1 MALFKVEICG
11 VNTSKLPLLT
21 EDEKKELFK
30 EIKKGNEVAREKYI
44 RGNLRLVLSILQR
57 FSNSNENVDDLF
69 QIGCIGLI
77 KAVDNFD
84 DTLNVKF
91 STYAVPMIAGE
102 IRRFIRDDGIVK
114 ISRKIKENQMKI
126 MHQREI
132 YINEKKQEPTIE
144 ELEKVCDLTKEEI
157 VMAMDASRNVESIDK
172 EMYSKD
178 SAYTLMDLTE
188 DDTNI
193 EETVLNKI
201 MVQQLMDMLE
211 SKERKIINLR
221 YFKNKTQSQVAK
233 EMGMTQVQVSRLEK
247 KILNSMRNE
256 KST

>member
-1 MALFKVEICG
+1 MDTLTLINRAHQGDKLARDKILIE
-11 VNTSKLPLLT
+11 NTGLIWSIVRRFL
-21 EDEKKELFK
+21 
-30 EIKKGNEVAREKYI
+30 N
-44 RGNLRLVLSILQR
+44 RGH
-57 FSNSNENVDDLF
+57 EGEDLF
-69 QIGCIGLI
+69 QIGCIGML
-77 KAVDNFD
+77 KAIDRFD
-84 DTLNVKF
+84 TEFDVAF

-126 MHQREI
+126 IHQREI
-132 YINEKKQEPTIE
+132 NINEKKQEPTIE

-178 SAYTLMDLTE
+178 SAYTLMDLAE

>member
-1 MALFKVEICG
+1 MDTLTLINRAHQGDKLARDKILIE
-11 VNTSKLPLLT
+11 NTGLIWSIVRRFL
-21 EDEKKELFK
+21 
-30 EIKKGNEVAREKYI
+30 N
-44 RGNLRLVLSILQR
+44 RGY
-57 FSNSNENVDDLF
+57 EGEDLF
-69 QIGCIGLI
+69 QIGCIGML
-77 KAVDNFD
+77 KAIDRFD
-84 DTLNVKF
+84 TEFDVAF

-157 VMAMDASRNVESIDK
+157 VIAMEASRNVESIDK

-178 SAYTLMDLTE
+178 SAYTLMDLAE

-247 KILNSMRNE
+247 KILNSMRNK

>member
-1 MALFKVEICG
+1 MDTLTLINRAHQGDKLARDKILIE
-11 VNTSKLPLLT
+11 NTGLIWSIVRRFL
-21 EDEKKELFK
+21 
-30 EIKKGNEVAREKYI
+30 N
-44 RGNLRLVLSILQR
+44 RGH
-57 FSNSNENVDDLF
+57 EGEDLF
-69 QIGCIGLI
+69 QIGCIGML
-77 KAVDNFD
+77 KAIDRFD
-84 DTLNVKF
+84 TEFDVAF

-178 SAYTLMDLTE
+178 SAYTLMDLAE

-233 EMGMTQVQVSRLEK
+233 EMGMTQVPVSRLEK

>member
-1 MALFKVEICG
+1 MDTLTLINRAHQGDKLARDKILIE
-11 VNTSKLPLLT
+11 NTGLIWSIVRRFL
-21 EDEKKELFK
+21 
-30 EIKKGNEVAREKYI
+30 N
-44 RGNLRLVLSILQR
+44 RGH
-57 FSNSNENVDDLF
+57 EGEDLF
-69 QIGCIGLI
+69 QIGCIGML
-77 KAVDNFD
+77 KAIDRFD
-84 DTLNVKF
+84 TEFDVAF

-126 MHQREI
+126 IHQREI

-178 SAYTLMDLTE
+178 SAYTLMDLAE

-247 KILNSMRNE
+247 KIMHRLRMEMVRYE
-256 KST
+256 

>member
-1 MALFKVEICG
+1 MDTLTLINRAHQGDKLARDKILIE
-11 VNTSKLPLLT
+11 NTGLIWSIVRRFL
-21 EDEKKELFK
+21 
-30 EIKKGNEVAREKYI
+30 N
-44 RGNLRLVLSILQR
+44 RGH
-57 FSNSNENVDDLF
+57 EGEDLF
-69 QIGCIGLI
+69 QIVCIGML
-77 KAVDNFD
+77 KAIDRFD
-84 DTLNVKF
+84 TEFDVAF

-157 VMAMDASRNVESIDK
+157 VMAMDASRNVESIVK

-178 SAYTLMDLTE
+178 SSYTLMDLAE

-256 KST
+256 KNK

>member
-1 MALFKVEICG
+1 MDTLTLINRAHQGDKLARDKILIE
-11 VNTSKLPLLT
+11 NTGLIWSIVRRFL
-21 EDEKKELFK
+21 
-30 EIKKGNEVAREKYI
+30 N
-44 RGNLRLVLSILQR
+44 RGH
-57 FSNSNENVDDLF
+57 EGEDLF
-69 QIGCIGLI
+69 QIGCIGML
-77 KAVDNFD
+77 KAIDRFD
-84 DTLNVKF
+84 TEFDVAF

-178 SAYTLMDLTE
+178 SAYTLMDLAE

-233 EMGMTQVQVSRLEK
+233 EIGMTQVQVSRLEK

>member
-1 MALFKVEICG
+1 MDTLTLINRAHQGDKLARDKILIE
-11 VNTSKLPLLT
+11 NTGLIWSIVRRFL
-21 EDEKKELFK
+21 
-30 EIKKGNEVAREKYI
+30 N
-44 RGNLRLVLSILQR
+44 RGH
-57 FSNSNENVDDLF
+57 EGEDLF
-69 QIGCIGLI
+69 QIGCIGML
-77 KAVDNFD
+77 KAIDRFD
-84 DTLNVKF
+84 TEFDVAF

-178 SAYTLMDLTE
+178 SAYTLMDLAE
-188 DDTNI
+188 DDINI

>member
-1 MALFKVEICG
+1 MDTLTLINRAHQGDKLARDKILIE
-11 VNTSKLPLLT
+11 NTGLIWSIVRRFL
-21 EDEKKELFK
+21 
-30 EIKKGNEVAREKYI
+30 N
-44 RGNLRLVLSILQR
+44 RGH
-57 FSNSNENVDDLF
+57 EGEDLF
-69 QIGCIGLI
+69 QIGCIGML
-77 KAVDNFD
+77 KAIDRFD
-84 DTLNVKF
+84 TEFDVAF

-178 SAYTLMDLTE
+178 SAYTLMDLAE

-247 KILNSMRNE
+247 KILNSLRNE

>member
-1 MALFKVEICG
+1 
-11 VNTSKLPLLT
+11 
-21 EDEKKELFK
+21 
-30 EIKKGNEVAREKYI
+30 
-44 RGNLRLVLSILQR
+44 
-57 FSNSNENVDDLF
+57 
-69 QIGCIGLI
+69 
-77 KAVDNFD
+77 
-84 DTLNVKF
+84 
-91 STYAVPMIAGE
+91 
-102 IRRFIRDDGIVK
+102 
-114 ISRKIKENQMKI
+114 
-126 MHQREI
+126 
-132 YINEKKQEPTIE
+132 
-144 ELEKVCDLTKEEI
+144 
-157 VMAMDASRNVESIDK
+157 MDASRNVESIDK

-178 SAYTLMDLTE
+178 SSYTLMDLAE

-256 KST
+256 KNK

>member
-1 MALFKVEICG
+1 MDTLTLINRAHQGDKLARDKILIE
-11 VNTSKLPLLT
+11 NTGLIWSIVRRFL
-21 EDEKKELFK
+21 
-30 EIKKGNEVAREKYI
+30 N
-44 RGNLRLVLSILQR
+44 RGH
-57 FSNSNENVDDLF
+57 EGEDLF
-69 QIGCIGLI
+69 QIGCIGML
-77 KAVDNFD
+77 KAIDRFD
-84 DTLNVKF
+84 TEFDVAF

-114 ISRKIKENQMKI
+114 ISRKIKENQMNI
-126 MHQREI
+126 IHQREI

-157 VMAMDASRNVESIDK
+157 VMAIDASRNVESIDK

-178 SAYTLMDLTE
+178 SAYTLMDLAE

>member
-1 MALFKVEICG
+1 MDTLTLINRAHQGDKLARDKILIE
-11 VNTSKLPLLT
+11 NTGLIWSIVRRFL
-21 EDEKKELFK
+21 
-30 EIKKGNEVAREKYI
+30 N
-44 RGNLRLVLSILQR
+44 RGH
-57 FSNSNENVDDLF
+57 EGEDLF
-69 QIGCIGLI
+69 QIGCIGML
-77 KAVDNFD
+77 KAIDRFD
-84 DTLNVKF
+84 TEFDVAF

-178 SAYTLMDLTE
+178 SSYTLMDLAE

-221 YFKNKTQSQVAK
+221 FFKNKTQSQVAK

-256 KST
+256 KNK

>member
-1 MALFKVEICG
+1 MDTLTLINRAHQGDKLARDKILIE
-11 VNTSKLPLLT
+11 NTGLIWSIVRRFL
-21 EDEKKELFK
+21 
-30 EIKKGNEVAREKYI
+30 N
-44 RGNLRLVLSILQR
+44 RGH
-57 FSNSNENVDDLF
+57 EGEDLF
-69 QIGCIGLI
+69 QIGCIGML
-77 KAVDNFD
+77 KAIDRFD
-84 DTLNVKF
+84 TEFDVAF

-132 YINEKKQEPTIE
+132 FINEKKQEPTIE

-178 SAYTLMDLTE
+178 SAYTLMDLAE

-221 YFKNKTQSQVAK
+221 YFKNKTQSKVAK

>member
-1 MALFKVEICG
+1 MDTLTLINRAHQGDKLARDKILIE
-11 VNTSKLPLLT
+11 NTGLIWSIVRRFL
-21 EDEKKELFK
+21 
-30 EIKKGNEVAREKYI
+30 N
-44 RGNLRLVLSILQR
+44 RGY
-57 FSNSNENVDDLF
+57 EGEDLF
-69 QIGCIGLI
+69 QIGCIGML
-77 KAVDNFD
+77 KAIDRFD
-84 DTLNVKF
+84 TEFDVAF

-132 YINEKKQEPTIE
+132 FINEKKQEPTIE

-178 SAYTLMDLTE
+178 SAYTLMDLAE

>member
-1 MALFKVEICG
+1 MDTLTLINRAHQGDKLARDKILIE
-11 VNTSKLPLLT
+11 NTGLIWSIVRRFL
-21 EDEKKELFK
+21 
-30 EIKKGNEVAREKYI
+30 N
-44 RGNLRLVLSILQR
+44 RGH
-57 FSNSNENVDDLF
+57 EGEDLF
-69 QIGCIGLI
+69 QIGCIGML
-77 KAVDNFD
+77 KAIDRFD
-84 DTLNVKF
+84 TEFDVAF

-132 YINEKKQEPTIE
+132 FINEKKQEPTIE

-178 SAYTLMDLTE
+178 SAYTLMDLAE

-247 KILNSMRNE
+247 KIMHRLRMEMVRYE
-256 KST
+256 

>member
-1 MALFKVEICG
+1 MDTLTLINRAHQGDKLARDKILIE
-11 VNTSKLPLLT
+11 NTGLIWSIVRRFL
-21 EDEKKELFK
+21 
-30 EIKKGNEVAREKYI
+30 N
-44 RGNLRLVLSILQR
+44 RGH
-57 FSNSNENVDDLF
+57 EGEDLF
-69 QIGCIGLI
+69 QIGCIGML
-77 KAVDNFD
+77 KAIDRFD
-84 DTLNVKF
+84 TEFDVAF

-132 YINEKKQEPTIE
+132 FINEKNQEPTIE

-178 SAYTLMDLTE
+178 SAYTLMDLAE

>member
-1 MALFKVEICG
+1 MDTLTLINRAHQGDKLARDKILIE
-11 VNTSKLPLLT
+11 NTGLIWSIVRRFL
-21 EDEKKELFK
+21 
-30 EIKKGNEVAREKYI
+30 N
-44 RGNLRLVLSILQR
+44 RGH
-57 FSNSNENVDDLF
+57 EGEDLF
-69 QIGCIGLI
+69 QIGCIGML
-77 KAVDNFD
+77 KAIDRFD
-84 DTLNVKF
+84 TEFDVAF

-126 MHQREI
+126 IHQREI

-157 VMAMDASRNVESIDK
+157 VMAMDASRNVEAIDK

-178 SAYTLMDLTE
+178 SAYTLMDLAE

-193 EETVLNKI
+193 EETVMNKI

>member
-1 MALFKVEICG
+1 MDTLTLINRAHQGDKLARDKILIE
-11 VNTSKLPLLT
+11 NTGLIWSIVRRFL
-21 EDEKKELFK
+21 
-30 EIKKGNEVAREKYI
+30 N
-44 RGNLRLVLSILQR
+44 RGH
-57 FSNSNENVDDLF
+57 EGEDLF
-69 QIGCIGLI
+69 QIGCIGML
-77 KAVDNFD
+77 KAIDRFD
-84 DTLNVKF
+84 TEFDVAF

-178 SAYTLMDLTE
+178 LAYTLMDLAE

>member
-1 MALFKVEICG
+1 MDTLTLINRAHQGDKLARDKILIE
-11 VNTSKLPLLT
+11 NTGLIWSIVRRFL
-21 EDEKKELFK
+21 
-30 EIKKGNEVAREKYI
+30 N
-44 RGNLRLVLSILQR
+44 RGH
-57 FSNSNENVDDLF
+57 EGEDLF
-69 QIGCIGLI
+69 QIGCIGML
-77 KAVDNFD
+77 KAIDRFD
-84 DTLNVKF
+84 TEFDVAF

-178 SAYTLMDLTE
+178 SAYTLMDLAE

-221 YFKNKTQSQVAK
+221 YFKNKPQSQVAK
-233 EMGMTQVQVSRLEK
+233 EMGMPQVQVSRLEK

>member
-1 MALFKVEICG
+1 MDTLTLINRAHQGDKLARDKILIE
-11 VNTSKLPLLT
+11 NTGLIWSIVRRFL
-21 EDEKKELFK
+21 
-30 EIKKGNEVAREKYI
+30 N
-44 RGNLRLVLSILQR
+44 RGH
-57 FSNSNENVDDLF
+57 EGEDLF
-69 QIGCIGLI
+69 QTGCIGML
-77 KAVDNFD
+77 KAIDRFD
-84 DTLNVKF
+84 TEFDVAF

-178 SAYTLMDLTE
+178 SAYTLMDLAE

>member
-1 MALFKVEICG
+1 MDTLTLINRAHQGDKLARDKILIE
-11 VNTSKLPLLT
+11 NTGLIWSIVRRFL
-21 EDEKKELFK
+21 
-30 EIKKGNEVAREKYI
+30 N
-44 RGNLRLVLSILQR
+44 RGH
-57 FSNSNENVDDLF
+57 EGEDLF
-69 QIGCIGLI
+69 QIGCIGML
-77 KAVDNFD
+77 KAIDRFD
-84 DTLNVKF
+84 TEFDVAF

-157 VMAMDASRNVESIDK
+157 VMAMDASRNVESIEK

-178 SAYTLMDLTE
+178 SAYTLMDLAE

>member
-1 MALFKVEICG
+1 MDTLTLINRAHQGDKLARDKILIE
-11 VNTSKLPLLT
+11 NTGLIWSIVRRFL
-21 EDEKKELFK
+21 
-30 EIKKGNEVAREKYI
+30 N
-44 RGNLRLVLSILQR
+44 RGH
-57 FSNSNENVDDLF
+57 EGEDLF
-69 QIGCIGLI
+69 QIGCIGML
-77 KAVDNFD
+77 KAIDRFD
-84 DTLNVKF
+84 TEFDVAF

-157 VMAMDASRNVESIDK
+157 VMTMDASRNVESIDK

-178 SAYTLMDLTE
+178 SAYTLMDLAE

-211 SKERKIINLR
+211 SKERKIIN
-221 YFKNKTQSQVAK
+221 
-233 EMGMTQVQVSRLEK
+233 
-247 KILNSMRNE
+247 
-256 KST
+256 

>member
-1 MALFKVEICG
+1 MAGVKVTICG
-11 VNTSKLPLLT
+11 VNTQELPLLSAK
-21 EDEKKELFK
+21 EKKELLLK
-30 EIKKGNEVAREKYI
+30 IKAGDQTARERFIK
-44 RGNLRLVLSILQR
+44 GNLRLVLSIVGR

-77 KAVDNFD
+77 KSIDNFD
-84 DTLNVKF
+84 VSQGVQF

-178 SAYTLMDLTE
+178 LAYTLMDLAE

>member
-1 MALFKVEICG
+1 MDTLTLINRAHQGDKLARDKILIE
-11 VNTSKLPLLT
+11 NTGLIWSIVRRFL
-21 EDEKKELFK
+21 
-30 EIKKGNEVAREKYI
+30 N
-44 RGNLRLVLSILQR
+44 RGH
-57 FSNSNENVDDLF
+57 EGEDLF
-69 QIGCIGLI
+69 QIGCIGML
-77 KAVDNFD
+77 KAIDRFD
-84 DTLNVKF
+84 TEFDVAF

-178 SAYTLMDLTE
+178 SAYTLMDLAE

>member
-1 MALFKVEICG
+1 MDTLTLINRAHQGDKLARDKILIE
-11 VNTSKLPLLT
+11 NTGLIWSIVRRFL
-21 EDEKKELFK
+21 
-30 EIKKGNEVAREKYI
+30 N
-44 RGNLRLVLSILQR
+44 RGH
-57 FSNSNENVDDLF
+57 EGEDLF
-69 QIGCIGLI
+69 QIGCIGML
-77 KAVDNFD
+77 KAIDRFD
-84 DTLNVKF
+84 TEFDVAF

-144 ELEKVCDLTKEEI
+144 DLEKVCDLTKEEI

-178 SAYTLMDLTE
+178 SAYTLMDLAE

>member
-1 MALFKVEICG
+1 MDTLTLINRAHQGDKLARDKILIE
-11 VNTSKLPLLT
+11 NTGLIWSIVRRFL
-21 EDEKKELFK
+21 
-30 EIKKGNEVAREKYI
+30 N
-44 RGNLRLVLSILQR
+44 RGH
-57 FSNSNENVDDLF
+57 EGEDLF
-69 QIGCIGLI
+69 QIGCIGML
-77 KAVDNFD
+77 KAIDRFD
-84 DTLNVKF
+84 TEFDVAF

-178 SAYTLMDLTE
+178 SAYTLMDLAE

-247 KILNSMRNE
+247 KILNSMRNK

>member
-1 MALFKVEICG
+1 MDTLTLINRAHQGDKLARDKILIE
-11 VNTSKLPLLT
+11 NTGLIWSIVRRFL
-21 EDEKKELFK
+21 
-30 EIKKGNEVAREKYI
+30 N
-44 RGNLRLVLSILQR
+44 RGH
-57 FSNSNENVDDLF
+57 EGEDLF
-69 QIGCIGLI
+69 QIGCIGML
-77 KAVDNFD
+77 KAIDRFD
-84 DTLNVKF
+84 TEFDVAF

-157 VMAMDASRNVESIDK
+157 VMTMDASRNVESIDK

-178 SAYTLMDLTE
+178 SAYTLMDLAE

>member
-1 MALFKVEICG
+1 MDTLTLINRAHQGDKLARDKILIE
-11 VNTSKLPLLT
+11 NTVLIWSIVRRFL
-21 EDEKKELFK
+21 
-30 EIKKGNEVAREKYI
+30 N
-44 RGNLRLVLSILQR
+44 RGH
-57 FSNSNENVDDLF
+57 EGEDLF
-69 QIGCIGLI
+69 QIGCIGML
-77 KAVDNFD
+77 KAIDRFD
-84 DTLNVKF
+84 TEFDVAF

-178 SAYTLMDLTE
+178 SSYTLMDLAE

-256 KST
+256 KNK

>member
-1 MALFKVEICG
+1 MDTLTLINRAHQGDKLARDKILIE
-11 VNTSKLPLLT
+11 NTGLIWSIVRRFL
-21 EDEKKELFK
+21 
-30 EIKKGNEVAREKYI
+30 N
-44 RGNLRLVLSILQR
+44 RGH
-57 FSNSNENVDDLF
+57 EGEDLF
-69 QIGCIGLI
+69 QIGCIGML
-77 KAVDNFD
+77 KAIDRFD
-84 DTLNVKF
+84 TEFDVAF

-178 SAYTLMDLTE
+178 SAYTLMDLAD

>member
-1 MALFKVEICG
+1 MDTLTLINRAHQGDKLARDKILIE
-11 VNTSKLPLLT
+11 NTGLIWSIVRRFLN
-21 EDEKKELFK
+21 
-30 EIKKGNEVAREKYI
+30 KGHEGE
-44 RGNLRLVLSILQR
+44 
-57 FSNSNENVDDLF
+57 DLF
-69 QIGCIGLI
+69 QIGCIGML
-77 KAVDNFD
+77 KAIDRFD
-84 DTLNVKF
+84 TEFDVAF

-157 VMAMDASRNVESIDK
+157 VMTMDASRNVESIDK

-178 SAYTLMDLTE
+178 SAYTLMDLAE

>member
-1 MALFKVEICG
+1 MDTLTLINRAHQGDKLARDKILIE
-11 VNTSKLPLLT
+11 NTGLIWSIVRRFL
-21 EDEKKELFK
+21 
-30 EIKKGNEVAREKYI
+30 N
-44 RGNLRLVLSILQR
+44 RGH
-57 FSNSNENVDDLF
+57 EGEDLF
-69 QIGCIGLI
+69 QIGCIGML
-77 KAVDNFD
+77 KAIDRFD
-84 DTLNVKF
+84 TEFDVAF

-178 SAYTLMDLTE
+178 SAYTLMDLAK

>member
-1 MALFKVEICG
+1 MDTLTLINRAHQGDKLARDKILIE
-11 VNTSKLPLLT
+11 NTGLIWSIVRRFL
-21 EDEKKELFK
+21 
-30 EIKKGNEVAREKYI
+30 N
-44 RGNLRLVLSILQR
+44 RGH
-57 FSNSNENVDDLF
+57 EGEDLF
-69 QIGCIGLI
+69 QIGCIGML
-77 KAVDNFD
+77 KAIDRFD
-84 DTLNVKF
+84 TEFDVAF

-178 SAYTLMDLTE
+178 SAYTLMDLAE

-211 SKERKIINLR
+211 SKERKIINFR

>member
-1 MALFKVEICG
+1 MDTLTLINRAHQGDKLARDKILIE
-11 VNTSKLPLLT
+11 NTGLIWSIVRRFL
-21 EDEKKELFK
+21 
-30 EIKKGNEVAREKYI
+30 N
-44 RGNLRLVLSILQR
+44 RGH
-57 FSNSNENVDDLF
+57 EGEDLF
-69 QIGCIGLI
+69 QIGCIGML
-77 KAVDNFD
+77 KAIDRFD
-84 DTLNVKF
+84 TEFDVAF

-178 SAYTLMDLTE
+178 SAYTLMDLAE

-193 EETVLNKI
+193 EEMVVNKI